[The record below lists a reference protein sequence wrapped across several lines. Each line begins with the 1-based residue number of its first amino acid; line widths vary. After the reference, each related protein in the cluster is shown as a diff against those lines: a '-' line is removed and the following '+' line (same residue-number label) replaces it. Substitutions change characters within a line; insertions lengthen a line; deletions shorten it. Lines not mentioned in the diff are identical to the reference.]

1 MDSSCIVTPEQIRQ
15 KEQEYRHW
23 SDYFAKIRTQILAK
37 AFPEVIFISNDG
49 NILYKYSQTIE
60 NILKKIDETEEIV
73 MKRFL

>member
-1 MDSSCIVTPEQIRQ
+1 MDSSSIVTHEQIRQ

-23 SDYFAKIRTQILAK
+23 SDYFTKIRTQILAK
-37 AFPEVIFISNDG
+37 AIPEAIFIPNDG

-60 NILKKIDETEEIV
+60 DILKKIDEMEEIV